1 MSEYKSEKPYTISYR
16 SALQNFTMAFK
27 DLHKAILKAN
37 ELKRPV
43 YDENG
48 KLVYEP
54 ELVVYYKGEW
64 ENSEF

>member
-16 SALQNFTMAFK
+16 SSLQNFTMAFK

-54 ELVVYYKGEW
+54 DYESEW

>member
-16 SALQNFTMAFK
+16 SSLQNFTMAFK

-43 YDENG
+43 FDENG

-54 ELVVYYKGEW
+54 KLENLGQ
-64 ENSEF
+64 NSEF

>member
-16 SALQNFTMAFK
+16 SPLQNFTMAFK

-54 ELVVYYKGEW
+54 DYESEW